1 MTVLEMLCS
10 PFCCTVLGV
19 TCCCLLEVRMEQNGC
34 WVSVADCEAKQ
45 NWAMKASAD
54 FG

>member
-1 MTVLEMLCS
+1 
-10 PFCCTVLGV
+10 
-19 TCCCLLEVRMEQNGC
+19 MEENGR

-54 FG
+54 FD